1 MPRGFKL
8 TTATPKYDG
17 LEEPQGWL
25 EDYLT
30 AVKFQG
36 GSHVTA
42 MQYVQL
48 MLTGSARHWLKSLQQ
63 GSIGSWRRFRTS
75 FIENFKSTY
84 KRPASLKE
92 LRACKQST
100 SESLQAYIQR

>member
-17 LEEPQGWL
+17 LEEPEGWL

-36 GSHVTA
+36 VSHVTA
-42 MQYVQL
+42 MQYIQL

-75 FIENFKSTY
+75 FIENF
-84 KRPASLKE
+84 
-92 LRACKQST
+92 
-100 SESLQAYIQR
+100 